1 MGQAMAEEFAA
12 QGAHIVVT
20 YRADEDD
27 NDDAAAEIERWASM
41 SGP

>member
-1 MGQAMAEEFAA
+1 MAEEFAA

-27 NDDAAAEIERWASM
+27 NDETRQ
-41 SGP
+41 PK